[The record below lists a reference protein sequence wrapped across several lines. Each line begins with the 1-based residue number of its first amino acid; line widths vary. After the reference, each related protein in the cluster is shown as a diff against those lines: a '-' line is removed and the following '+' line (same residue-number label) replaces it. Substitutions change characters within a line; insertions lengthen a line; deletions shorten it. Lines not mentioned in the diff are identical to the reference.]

1 MASIFRD
8 HLLQGRVAFVTGGGS
23 GIGLR
28 MAERFAGQ
36 GARVVL
42 AGRRRET
49 LDQAA
54 AGIREA
60 GGTAHCMAL
69 DVRDYDAVEAALH
82 ETHERYG
89 EVDILLCAAAGNFP
103 APVNGMSAK
112 GFKAVV
118 DIDLLGT
125 FHACR
130 AAYPWLRKPGASI
143 LCISANQATMPI
155 AQQAHVCAAKAG
167 VEMLTRTLAL
177 EWGPDGIRANC
188 VTPGPTDDTE
198 GMRRLAPSDEA
209 RAAIVRRV
217 PLRRLGTRDELADLA
232 LFLCS
237 DAAGYIT
244 GAVYACDGGHSLCRG
259 ELPLPAAD
267 SQL

>member
-130 AAYPWLRKPGASI
+130 AAYPWLRKPGVSI

-198 GMRRLAPSDEA
+198 GMRRLSGGCPCAGSA
-209 RAAIVRRV
+209 
-217 PLRRLGTRDELADLA
+217 TRDELADLA

-237 DAAGYIT
+237 DAAGL
-244 GAVYACDGGHSLCRG
+244 HHRRG
-259 ELPLPAAD
+259 VRVRWWPLPLPGGIAPARRGH
-267 SQL
+267 QL